1 MATAT
6 LSHAFIFEH
15 LLAPDERSDAALQG
29 GAAAAAAGGDGHAPL
44 HSVLPAPPTAL
55 VLLNGPSK
63 EPDFLRALWGCAAYV
78 AVADGAANRL
88 REGLPP
94 ALQAAYLP
102 HVICGDMDSLT
113 AENR

>member
-1 MATAT
+1 MAAATAT

-15 LLAPDERSDAALQG
+15 LLAPGERS
-29 GAAAAAAGGDGHAPL
+29 AAAAPQPGSAPL
-44 HSVLPAPPTAL
+44 HSALSAAPPPPTAL
-55 VLLNGPSK
+55 VLLNGPSR

-78 AVADGAANRL
+78 AVADGAANQL

-113 AENR
+113 ADNR